1 MAIGDTMYQFILS
14 SYFKLTTFMLTGVI
28 LKPHVRFIHMYTCCY
43 IHYSYTSPYVNI
55 GSLDVNTEAASA
67 LNSAHL
73 LNANLTLQ
81 HLDNDG
87 ASDDRAVKCY
97 ISSCYHQ
104 NNSRRSVALRATDTN
119 GRHMCIHSYFVINC
133 GWKILLSS

>member
-1 MAIGDTMYQFILS
+1 MAIGDTMYQFIPR

-28 LKPHVRFIHMYTCCY
+28 LKPHVSFIHTYTYSY

-55 GSLDVNTEAASA
+55 GSLDVNTEAVSA
-67 LNSAHL
+67 LSSARL
-73 LNANLTLQ
+73 LNTNITLQ

-87 ASDDRAVKCY
+87 ASDGRAVKCC
-97 ISSCYHQ
+97 ISKCYHQ

-119 GRHMCIHSYFVINC
+119 GRHMYIHSYFVINC